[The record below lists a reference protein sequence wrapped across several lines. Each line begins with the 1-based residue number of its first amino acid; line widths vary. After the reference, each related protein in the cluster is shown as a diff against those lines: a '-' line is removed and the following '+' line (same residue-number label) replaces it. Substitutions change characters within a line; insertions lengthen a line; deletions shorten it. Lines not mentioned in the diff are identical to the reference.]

1 MRSHVKA
8 SSDGISH
15 FAVPRKIFKLYS
27 FLQSSHG
34 RRSNLDTC
42 VVQHRR
48 VCAIMQITS
57 EHETGADDARLR
69 KAEKEKTAHRG
80 RVSLDNW
87 GPLRFALSRSVA

>member
-1 MRSHVKA
+1 MESA
-8 SSDGISH
+8 ISL
-15 FAVPRKIFKLYS
+15 FRGKSFLKLYS

-57 EHETGADDARLR
+57 EHET
-69 KAEKEKTAHRG
+69 EC
-80 RVSLDNW
+80 
-87 GPLRFALSRSVA
+87 